1 MVAEMTKSREK
12 KKKKDLAFLP
22 FTMSLGL
29 NVLSKVTQVLST
41 HFRRPLNER
50 FTVTLVKFYLKNNS
64 FDGFFAFI
72 NALGLPGH
80 DIDKG
85 KEIYNLIAENIRP
98 LEDDSKSYEEDAYTD
113 REKIPK
119 AQKSSQERDFKNS
132 KKLQVYTDHAEDET
146 GLDENVLNQKIK
158 KVERRKTAGL
168 DFDDEDHLQEE
179 KKQQNLAN
187 KIKFKRIDKKTA
199 SRIKNESMFSEKRE
213 SDSETGK
220 PVAIDNSAILKR
232 DEAPQL
238 QLADLVEM
246 ENKQNSPS
254 GDDVNLGYSTGI
266 GDHDII
272 ENDREWYELDEN
284 DIFAREA
291 SIYPESGLG
300 EGKVTQGN
308 RKCPNR
314 GKNINATGGS
324 YDFNTGEYRDF
335 DHDDTSH
342 DVLSDISIS
351 CHYYVPPFL
360 KRDRN
365 LLNLEG
371 KFVLDDS
378 FLKTRM
384 SIAPIKDPDGE
395 LATMAR
401 QGSLLLRERKA
412 KYERAKQAKDK
423 STLQG
428 TALGNILGLEEKE
441 KVRDSKT
448 DSKEKISECV
458 KDKEQNN
465 NEIIEQRRSLPAFS
479 VKNDL
484 LRTINENQ
492 VTVVIGETGSGKT
505 TQLAQYLF
513 EEGLASGKGGSGNR
527 LIGCT
532 QPRRVA
538 AMSVAKRVSEERGC
552 KLGDEV
558 GYAIRFEDVTTPK
571 KTRIKYMT
579 DGVLLRETLV
589 DTNLDDYS
597 CIIIDEAHE
606 RSLSTDI
613 LLGFFKKLLA
623 KRKDLKV
630 IVTSAT
636 MSADKFSIFFGNAPQ
651 FKIPG
656 RTFPVDVFF
665 TRSPKNDYVDSAVK
679 QVLTIHL
686 QNSAKFKKNDGDI
699 LVFMSGQDDIEATCE
714 LLGEKL
720 NLLDDPPPLEV
731 YPIYSSMPADMQ
743 KQIFQDMNAKVR
755 KVVVATNIAETS
767 ITIDG
772 IKYVI
777 DTGLVKMTV
786 YNPKLGMNSLQLIP
800 ISMASAKQRSG
811 RAGRTSHGIAY
822 RLYTENAF
830 QEQMYAETIPEIQ
843 RSNLSNVLLLLKS
856 LHVHDVSQFPFIDP
870 PPNDLVVSSLYEL
883 WSIAAL
889 DNMGDLTDLGLS
901 MSKFP
906 MDPTLSKLILLSC
919 REEFSCSNEIITIV
933 AMLSVPPVFYRP
945 KERAEELDLMKE
957 KFVIDQSDH
966 LTLANIFSQ
975 FEVQLRKSN
984 MNQGKVANWCKRNFF
999 HMRSLV
1005 RAREVRKQLLQI
1017 MNKNKLPLLKSRSD
1031 EDICKC
1037 LCASFYH
1044 QLAKLVASNISTSG
1058 GGEYANLRHSYMKM
1072 YLHPT
1077 SVLNNG
1083 TTLANNFVIYHELVL
1098 TNKEYMNC
1106 VTCVNPLWLLEF
1118 GYIFYELSRTAQLRL
1133 QDKIDLEFHLRQFL
1147 DFEKQLKND
1156 EVQYEISS
1164 ENQKARKRNGNN
1176 SGARFNPKKFRRR
1189 AFN

>member
-1 MVAEMTKSREK
+1 
-12 KKKKDLAFLP
+12 
-22 FTMSLGL
+22 MSLGQ
-29 NVLSKVTQVLST
+29 NVLSKVTQTLST
-41 HFRRPLNER
+41 HFNKPLNEK

-64 FDGFFAFI
+64 FDGFFAFVK
-72 NALGLPGH
+72 ALGLPGH
-80 DIDKG
+80 DFDKG
-85 KEIYNLIAENIRP
+85 KEIYNLIIKNISS
-98 LEDDSKSYEEDAYTD
+98 LEADSKSYEENETIA
-113 REKIPK
+113 RESGPK
-119 AQKSSQERDFKNS
+119 AQKSSQERDFKNN
-132 KKLQVYTDHAEDET
+132 KKPQIFADEAEDESGLDEKILNKKIEKAEGGKAT
-146 GLDENVLNQKIK
+146 GLDL
-158 KVERRKTAGL
+158 
-168 DFDDEDHLQEE
+168 DDEDLPQEE
-179 KKQQNLAN
+179 KKQQSLAK
-187 KIKFKRIDKKTA
+187 KIKFKKIDKKTA
-199 SRIKNESMFSEKRE
+199 SRIKNESVFSERE
-213 SDSETGK
+213 ENDPENGK
-220 PVAIDNSAILKR
+220 LAALENSAILKKN
-232 DEAPQL
+232 EVAYP
-238 QLADLVEM
+238 QLADLAEM
-246 ENKQNSPS
+246 EKRQYMPS
-254 GDDVNLGYSTGI
+254 GDDVNLDCDAGLS
-266 GDHDII
+266 GDDVI
-272 ENDREWYELDEN
+272 ENDREWYELDEH
-284 DIFAREA
+284 DIFARAA
-291 SIYPESGLG
+291 SMHPESGLG
-300 EGKVTQGN
+300 ERKVAQGN
-308 RKCPNR
+308 RKYPSR
-314 GKNINATGGS
+314 DKDINATGGS

-360 KRDRN
+360 KKDRN
-365 LLNLEG
+365 ILNLEG
-371 KFVLDDS
+371 RFGQEGD

-384 SIAPIKDPDGE
+384 SISPVKEPDGE
-395 LATMAR
+395 LATMAH

-412 KYERAKQAKDK
+412 KYERASQAKDK
-423 STLQG
+423 SKLQG
-428 TALGNILGLEEKE
+428 TALGNILGIEETE
-441 KVRDSKT
+441 KMRDSQT
-448 DSKEKISECV
+448 NSKETTSESI
-458 KDKEQNN
+458 KDKGQRK

-513 EEGLASGKGGSGNR
+513 EEGLASGKDGSGNR

-558 GYAIRFEDVTTPK
+558 GYAIRFEDVTTPN
-571 KTRIKYMT
+571 KTKIKYMT

-589 DTNLDDYS
+589 DSNLDDYS
-597 CIIIDEAHE
+597 FIIIDEAHE

-613 LLGFFKKLLA
+613 LLGFFKKLMA
-623 KRKDLKV
+623 RRKDLKV

-656 RTFPVDVFF
+656 RTFPVDVLFA
-665 TRSPKNDYVDSAVK
+665 RSPRNDYVDSAVK

-686 QNSAKFKKNDGDI
+686 QNSGKFKRNDGDI

-714 LLGEKL
+714 LLREKL

-731 YPIYSSMPADMQ
+731 CPIYSSMPSDMQ
-743 KQIFQDMNAKVR
+743 KRIFSDMNPDVR

-777 DTGLVKMTV
+777 DTGLVKLTV

-830 QEQMYAETIPEIQ
+830 QEQMYTETIPEIQ
-843 RSNLSNVLLLLKS
+843 RSNLNNVLLLLKS
-856 LHVHDVSQFPFIDP
+856 LHVNDVSQFPFIDP
-870 PPNDLVVSSLYEL
+870 PPKDLVVSSLYEL
-883 WSIAAL
+883 WTIAAL
-889 DNMGDLTDLGLS
+889 DNMGNLTNLGLS

-919 REEFSCSNEIITIV
+919 RAEFHCSDEIITIV
-933 AMLSVPPVFYRP
+933 AMLSVPSVFYRP

-957 KFVIDQSDH
+957 RFVIDQSDH

-975 FEVQLRKSN
+975 FEVQLKKSN
-984 MNQGKVANWCKRNFF
+984 MNQGKIANWCKRNFF

-1005 RAREVRKQLLQI
+1005 RARDVRKQLIQI
-1017 MNKNKLPLLKSRSD
+1017 MNKNRLPLLRSRSD

-1044 QLAKLVASNISTSG
+1044 QLANLVASNVGRSG
-1058 GGEYANLRHSYMKM
+1058 GAEYANLRHSYMKM

-1083 TTLANNFVIYHELVL
+1083 TTLANNFVIYHELIL

-1106 VTCVNPLWLLEF
+1106 VTSVNPLWLLEF

-1133 QDKIDLEFHLRQFL
+1133 QDKIDLDFHLHQRL
-1147 DFEKQLKND
+1147 DFEKQLKDD
-1156 EVQYEISS
+1156 EVEYEISS
-1164 ENQKARKRNGNN
+1164 ENQKMRKRNENN
-1176 SGARFNPKKFRRR
+1176 STTKFNPSKSRRR
-1189 AFN
+1189 AF